1 MKIYIIKPDA
11 FGIYNKRLVVIENVT
26 LDKVLCCDYSGDY
39 DIVSKDKVEF
49 DLTEE
54 NILSLLNKD
63 KRILDVALDADLVA
77 VDEDNDEY
85 ISYYTSFQ

>member
-26 LDKVLCCDYSGDY
+26 SDKVLCCDYSGDY
-39 DIVSKDKVEF
+39 DIVSKDKVEL

-63 KRILDVALDADLVA
+63 KRILEVALDADLVA